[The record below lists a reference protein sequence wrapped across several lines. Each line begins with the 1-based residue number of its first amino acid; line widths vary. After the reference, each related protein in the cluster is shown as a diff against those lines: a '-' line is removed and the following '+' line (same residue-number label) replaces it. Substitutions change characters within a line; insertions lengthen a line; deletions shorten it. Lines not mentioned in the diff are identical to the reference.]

1 MPGPGAYVLIAAAG
15 GHQPQAV
22 SVTVGERPVDLD
34 VVLGGAGR
42 LAGAVVTADGT
53 PVRDATVTL
62 TDVRGEV
69 VAATRSGR
77 EGGYVIG
84 ELVSGEYTL
93 AASAPAFRPAA
104 LPVSVQ
110 ASRET
115 RQDIELAGGAVLRG
129 TVRAGG
135 GRPVEDARVTLLDA
149 AGNVVDTFI
158 TGSDGSF
165 RFIDLSSGEYTV
177 IAAGY
182 PPVAT
187 VLQVAGG
194 GRTERDLLL
203 GHQD

>member
-1 MPGPGAYVLIAAAG
+1 
-15 GHQPQAV
+15 
-22 SVTVGERPVDLD
+22 
-34 VVLGGAGR
+34 
-42 LAGAVVTADGT
+42 VVTADGT
-53 PVRDATVTL
+53 PVRDAAVTL

-69 VAATRSGR
+69 VASTRSGR
-77 EGGYVIG
+77 EGGYVIT
-84 ELVSGEYTL
+84 ELVAGEYTL

-135 GRPVEDARVTLLDA
+135 ERSETGAGWGRPVEDARVTLLDA
-149 AGNVVDTFI
+149 AGNVVDTMT
-158 TGSDGSF
+158 TGPDGTF
-165 RFIDLSSGEYTV
+165 RFVDLSSGEYTV

-194 GRTERDLLL
+194 GRTERDLQL
-203 GHQD
+203 GHED